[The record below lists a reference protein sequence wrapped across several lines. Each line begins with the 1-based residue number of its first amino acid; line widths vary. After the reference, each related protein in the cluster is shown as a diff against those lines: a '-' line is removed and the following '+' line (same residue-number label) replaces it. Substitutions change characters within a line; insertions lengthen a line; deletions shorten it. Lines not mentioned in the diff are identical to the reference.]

1 MNNKPIIVIT
11 HERSGTHML
20 INLIN
25 HNKNGEFYTIGFI
38 PNDNE
43 IEYNLDNYKHKVYKD
58 IVIHSYLNDIVCKS
72 HHQVE
77 FMTPYLDY
85 VFSKF
90 KVIYLKRDIKDVL
103 VSYYKFIPYP
113 KDLDKFPKFEDWIFK
128 KPDNIGREFLLP
140 YSPDPH
146 VIIEPENYID
156 RWKMHVDGWLKYKDN
171 LLVLNYEDI
180 LNNFSEQKMLIE
192 DYIGKNI
199 GNYLPDK
206 NDRKL
211 PNFNPGKGII
221 GGYKDY
227 MNDELILKIDSYVG

>member
-1 MNNKPIIVIT
+1 MNKPIIIIT

-25 HNKNGEFYTIGFI
+25 FDKKGEFYTIGYM
-38 PNDNE
+38 PND
-43 IEYNLDNYKHKVYKD
+43 IEYNSDNYKHKVYRD
-58 IVIHSYLNDIVCKS
+58 IMVYSYLENIVCKS

-77 FMTPYLDY
+77 FMEPYLDY
-85 VFSKF
+85 IFNKF

-128 KPDNIGREFLLP
+128 KPDDIGKEFLLP

-146 VIIEPENYID
+146 VLIEPENYID
-156 RWKMHVDGWLKYKDN
+156 RWKMHISGWVKYKDN

-180 LNNFSEQKMLIE
+180 LNNFAEQKELIE
-192 DYIGKNI
+192 NYINRKI
-199 GNYLPDK
+199 GNNLPDK
-206 NDRKL
+206 NNKEL

-221 GGYKDY
+221 GSHKDW
-227 MNDELILKIDSYVG
+227 MSIDLISKIDDYVK